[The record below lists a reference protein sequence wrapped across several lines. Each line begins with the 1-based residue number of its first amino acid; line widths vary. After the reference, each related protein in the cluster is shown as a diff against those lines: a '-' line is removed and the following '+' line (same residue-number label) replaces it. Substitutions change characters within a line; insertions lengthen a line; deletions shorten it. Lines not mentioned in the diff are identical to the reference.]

1 MVQNPAM
8 MAQSAAIE
16 EFADELTT
24 SAEETAAAFAMPGM
38 GDLGGDAP
46 AFHADAMQDA
56 GEPSLE
62 TRNLDV
68 VMRIPV
74 SVKIVLGS
82 TSMPV
87 ANLLK
92 LKRGA
97 VIPLDRKVGEPV
109 EVVVNGRV
117 VARGDVVVIDEGS
130 SRFGVSLTEIIS
142 PSSAVKA

>member
-8 MAQSAAIE
+8 MPQDPAIA
-16 EFADELTT
+16 EFAEELA
-24 SAEETAAAFAMPGM
+24 SAGDDTMSALGAL
-38 GDLGGDAP
+38 GDLGGGAVE
-46 AFHADAMQDA
+46 AAE
-56 GEPSLE
+56 EPSLE

-87 ANLLK
+87 ATLLK

-142 PSSAVKA
+142 PSTAARA